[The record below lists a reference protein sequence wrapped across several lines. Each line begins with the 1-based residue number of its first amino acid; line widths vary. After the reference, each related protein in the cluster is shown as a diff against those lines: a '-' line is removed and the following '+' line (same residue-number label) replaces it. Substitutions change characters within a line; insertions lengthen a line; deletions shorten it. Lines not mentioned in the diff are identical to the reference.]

1 MSNIKHVT
9 KAHLLLVAKHRM
21 PTVYNALHD
30 NKVNIH
36 TIVNCNVNYAYAML
50 RNDTLITGLTTTE
63 VVLLRD
69 IMRHVDA
76 INVCVRLQDAVHNPE
91 LSYSLRRILKR
102 VAIKLLTAHIAKLAL
117 EGNVAHM
124 HMQITTLEDIV
135 AARVN
140 LAYGYESIRDGL
152 YQLQQANAKIV
163 GLHLS
168 NKGKRRLTL
177 ERTNQHVRVVLF
189 DELDVSFW
197 VRHTAPMTI
206 LKVIDNKRGS
216 VLTTSYHAIQALNK
230 VNDALR
236 DVQAWEYNNE

>member
-9 KAHLLLVAKHRM
+9 QAHLLLVAKHRM
-21 PTVYNALHD
+21 PTVYNALHN

-36 TIVNCNVNYAYAML
+36 TIVNCNVNYAYAAL
-50 RNDTLITGLTTTE
+50 RNDTLVTGLTTNE

-69 IMRHVDA
+69 VMRHVDA
-76 INVCVRLQDAVHNPE
+76 ENVCVRLQDAVHSTE
-91 LSYSLRRILKR
+91 LSHSLRRMLKR
-102 VAIKLLTAHIAKLAL
+102 VAVKMLTAHIAKLAH
-117 EGNVAHM
+117 EGNVVLCSR
-124 HMQITTLEDIV
+124 IRTTLEDIV

-140 LAYGYESIRDGL
+140 LAYGYENIRDGL
-152 YQLQQANAKIV
+152 YQLQQANTKLV

-168 NKGKRRLTL
+168 NKGKRRLIL

-197 VRHTAPMTI
+197 VRHTAPMTAY
-206 LKVIDNKRGS
+206 KVIDNKRGY
-216 VLTTSYHAIQALNK
+216 VLTTTFHAIQALNK

-236 DVQAWEYNNE
+236 DVQAWSIP